1 MKCYIDRI
9 EDGEYAV
16 IKIQGGGEM
25 VIPARQFRFKIHE
38 GMHLTVD
45 FRPDEKSE
53 SATLERIKKL
63 QQELLK
69 RSQSKHN
76 GQKNDL

>member
-16 IKIQGGGEM
+16 IKIKGGGEM
-25 VIPARQFRFKIHE
+25 IIPVKQFKFKVHE
-38 GMHLTVD
+38 GMHLIVD

-53 SATLERIKKL
+53 QATLDRIKKL
-63 QQELLK
+63 QQQLLK
-69 RSQSKHN
+69 NSTNRE
-76 GQKNDL
+76 